1 MYESR
6 RIQAAHYGFAAGRL
20 CAACINRL
28 VSEDPSFAY
37 WKSSGTSV
45 KAVDAIRQ
53 HLSVTKAKL
62 LCGLQGQEECTEIK
76 RIYDLRCTHESCS
89 TIAYFGVEGGKPSH
103 CAKHMCSRERDI
115 VTPWCKMCK
124 TMNRSENSMNRPHCY
139 RCYSKINPVG
149 VKNYRVREQ
158 AFMDELSAFYPVMQ
172 LNKTIP
178 GGVSRRR
185 SDGFLNFKS
194 HCAIVEIDEN
204 QLAAYNSTGEV
215 KRNEDTLKD
224 IKCKSVVFVRLNPD
238 KCTPNNG
245 KVWHSVFTFAQDRIK
260 TDADEFQRRFKV
272 LVAAVERAVK
282 TTPKAVEKAFITT
295 EELFLN
301 GFAGL

>member
-1 MYESR
+1 
-6 RIQAAHYGFAAGRL
+6 
-20 CAACINRL
+20 
-28 VSEDPSFAY
+28 
-37 WKSSGTSV
+37 
-45 KAVDAIRQ
+45 
-53 HLSVTKAKL
+53 
-62 LCGLQGQEECTEIK
+62 
-76 RIYDLRCTHESCS
+76 
-89 TIAYFGVEGGKPSH
+89 
-103 CAKHMCSRERDI
+103 MCSCERDI

-124 TMNRSENSMNRPHCY
+124 TMNRSENLMNRPHCY

-158 AFMDELSAFYPVMQ
+158 AFMDELSAFHPVMQ

-178 GGVSRRR
+178 GG
-185 SDGFLNFKS
+185 
-194 HCAIVEIDEN
+194 H
-204 QLAAYNSTGEV
+204 AAYNSTGEV

-282 TTPKAVEKAFITT
+282 TTPKAVEKAFITM

-301 GFAGL
+301 GFAGLK